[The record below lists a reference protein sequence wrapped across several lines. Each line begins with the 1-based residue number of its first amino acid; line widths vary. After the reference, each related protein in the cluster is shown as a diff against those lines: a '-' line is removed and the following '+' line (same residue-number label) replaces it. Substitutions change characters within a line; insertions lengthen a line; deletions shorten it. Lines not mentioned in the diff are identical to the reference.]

1 MVGQQI
7 LSVFMPVVGV
17 SMTFV
22 QVLKPIAY
30 KPNESMEHAVRNNQ
44 PVTDREITFSEDEKL
59 ISSTD
64 LKGKIKHCNDAFARV
79 SGFTREELVGQ
90 PHNIIRHPDM
100 PSEAYEVMWS
110 HLQANKP
117 WMGLVKN
124 RCKNGDYYWVNA
136 YITPVTDNGTVIGYE
151 SVRRV
156 PERSDIQ
163 RAAKLYARIK
173 ESGFKSAAPLP
184 PLQIMATA
192 AVVLVSL
199 WLFATDQTTIAFGL
213 LLLSLMGLSAWW
225 FSTRQ
230 ALMTGLNNLLGQA
243 FKHRLAVKSYTD
255 DAQDLGQLKVA
266 IMSEQAHLDT
276 VLTRI
281 QDASIRASRDA
292 SDALNMAT
300 EAQSEMLKQQAE
312 SDQVAAAMNEMTA
325 TINEVSNHVQQTAV
339 KAEEASGLAKEGESV
354 SHKTHQ
360 AIEQLKTK
368 VDAISQAVGDLS
380 TQTETIMGAA
390 QIIEQIAEQ
399 TNLLALN
406 AAIEAARAGESGRGF
421 AVVADEVRQLAQR
434 TQGSTKEI
442 HSIIAELKNRAKQA
456 ITVAD
461 EGQKDAEEGLKQVK
475 ISSDKLSGIARSVN
489 GIAEMSQEMAAAV
502 EEQAQVSEQINQ
514 QIVTISNLASN
525 NSDLSTHAAERIG
538 QVHKVAQELD
548 ELVNR
553 FKR

>member
-1 MVGQQI
+1 
-7 LSVFMPVVGV
+7 
-17 SMTFV
+17 
-22 QVLKPIAY
+22 
-30 KPNESMEHAVRNNQ
+30 
-44 PVTDREITFSEDEKL
+44 
-59 ISSTD
+59 
-64 LKGKIKHCNDAFARV
+64 KGRIKHCNDAFERV
-79 SGFTREELVGQ
+79 SGFSRDELIGQ

-110 HLQANKP
+110 HLKANQP
-117 WMGLVKN
+117 WMGLIKN

-136 YITPVTDNGTVIGYE
+136 YVTPVTDNGTVIGYE

-156 PERSDIQ
+156 PERSDVE
-163 RAAKLYARIK
+163 RAEKLYLKIRK
-173 ESGFKSAAPLP
+173 SGFKAGPALP
-184 PLQIMATA
+184 PKQIMATA
-192 AVVLVSL
+192 LVVLASL
-199 WLFATDQTTIAFGL
+199 GLFTTGQPTLAYGL
-213 LLLSLMGLSAWW
+213 VLAGLVGLSAWW
-225 FSTRQ
+225 
-230 ALMTGLNNLLGQA
+230 ALSRRSLMAGLNKLLGKS
-243 FKHRLAVKSYTD
+243 FKHDLAVKSYTD
-255 DAQDLGQLKVA
+255 DVRDLGRLKVA

-281 QDASIRASRDA
+281 QDASVRASRDA

-300 EAQSEMLKQQAE
+300 EAQAEMRKQQNE

-325 TINEVSNHVQQTAV
+325 TINEVSDHVQQTAN
-339 KAEEASGLAKEGESV
+339 KAEEASGLAKEGASV
-354 SHKTHQ
+354 SRKTHQ

-368 VDAISQAVGDLS
+368 VDGISKAVGDLS
-380 TQTETIMGAA
+380 KQTETIMGAA

-434 TQGSTKEI
+434 TQGSTQEI

-456 ITVAD
+456 ITVAS
-461 EGQKDAEEGLKQVK
+461 EGQKDAEEGLKQVA
-475 ISSDKLSGIARSVN
+475 ISSEKLDGIAASVD
-489 GIAEMSQEMAAAV
+489 GIASMSQEMAAAV

-514 QIVTISNLASN
+514 QIVTISNLASSN
-525 NSDLSTHAAERIG
+525 TDLSTHAAERIG
-538 QVHKVAQELD
+538 QVHRVAQDLD

>member
-1 MVGQQI
+1 M
-7 LSVFMPVVGV
+7 
-17 SMTFV
+17 
-22 QVLKPIAY
+22 
-30 KPNESMEHAVRNNQ
+30 RNNQ
-44 PVTDREITFSEDEKL
+44 PVTDKEITFSTDEKL

-64 LKGKIKHCNDAFARV
+64 LKGRIKHCNDAFERV
-79 SGFTREELVGQ
+79 SGFTREELIGQ

-110 HLQANKP
+110 HLKANQP

-136 YITPVTDNGTVIGYE
+136 YVTPVTDNGTVIGYE

-156 PERSDIQ
+156 PERSDIE
-163 RAAKLYARIK
+163 RAEKLYGRIK
-173 ESGFKSAAPLP
+173 KSGFKPGPAFP
-184 PLQIMATA
+184 PRQTIATA
-192 AVVLVSL
+192 AVVLASL
-199 WLFATDQTTIAFGL
+199 ALFASGQPTIAYGL
-213 LLLSLMGLSAWW
+213 VVGALASLSAWW
-225 FSTRQ
+225 VLSRRS
-230 ALMTGLNNLLGQA
+230 LMAGLNTLLEKS
-243 FKHRLAVKSYTD
+243 FKHDLAVKSYTD
-255 DAQDLGQLKVA
+255 DARDLGRLKVA

-281 QDASIRASRDA
+281 QDASIRAEKDA
-292 SDALNMAT
+292 SEALSMAS
-300 EAQSEMLKQQAE
+300 EAQAEMRKQQDE
-312 SDQVAAAMNEMTA
+312 SDQVAAAMNQMTA
-325 TINEVSNHVQQTAV
+325 TINEVSDHVQQTAH
-339 KAEEASGLAKEGESV
+339 KAEEARGLAKEGASV
-354 SHKTHQ
+354 SRKTHQ
-360 AIEQLKTK
+360 AIEHLKAK
-368 VDAISQAVGDLS
+368 VDGISQAVGDLS
-380 TQTETIMGAA
+380 KQTETIMGAA

-434 TQGSTKEI
+434 TQGSTQEI

-456 ITVAD
+456 ITVAS
-461 EGQKDAEEGLKQVK
+461 EGQKDAEEGLKQVA
-475 ISSDKLSGIARSVN
+475 ISSDKLDSIAASVDGIAS
-489 GIAEMSQEMAAAV
+489 MSQEMAAAV

-514 QIVTISNLASN
+514 QIVTISNLASS

-538 QVHKVAQELD
+538 QVHKVAQQLD

>member
-1 MVGQQI
+1 M
-7 LSVFMPVVGV
+7 
-17 SMTFV
+17 
-22 QVLKPIAY
+22 
-30 KPNESMEHAVRNNQ
+30 RNNQ
-44 PVTDREITFSEDEKL
+44 PVTDKEISFSTDEKL

-64 LKGKIKHCNDAFARV
+64 LKGRIKHCNDAFERV
-79 SGFTREELVGQ
+79 SGFTREELIGQ

-110 HLQANKP
+110 HLKANQP

-136 YITPVTDNGTVIGYE
+136 YVTPVTENGTVVGYE

-156 PERSDIQ
+156 PERSDVE
-163 RAAKLYARIK
+163 RAEKLYRKIK
-173 ESGFKSAAPLP
+173 KSGFKAGPALP
-184 PLQIMATA
+184 PKQTLATA
-192 AVVLVSL
+192 LVALVSL
-199 WLFATDQTTIAFGL
+199 ALFASGEMALAYGVALGALVGL
-213 LLLSLMGLSAWW
+213 SGWWSLSRRSLMA
-225 FSTRQ
+225 
-230 ALMTGLNNLLGQA
+230 GLNKLLGKS
-243 FKHRLAVKSYTD
+243 FKHDLAVKSYTD
-255 DAQDLGQLKVA
+255 DARDLGRLKVA

-281 QDASIRASRDA
+281 QDASVRARNDA
-292 SDALNMAT
+292 SEALNMAS
-300 EAQSEMLKQQAE
+300 EAQAEMRKQQDE

-325 TINEVSNHVQQTAV
+325 TINEVSDHVQQTAS
-339 KAEEASGLAKEGESV
+339 KAEEASGLAKEGASV
-354 SHKTHQ
+354 SRKTHQ
-360 AIEQLKTK
+360 AIEHLKTK
-368 VDAISQAVGDLS
+368 VDDISKAVGDLS
-380 TQTETIMGAA
+380 KQTETIMGAA

-434 TQGSTKEI
+434 TQGSTQEI

-456 ITVAD
+456 ITVAS
-461 EGQKDAEEGLKQVK
+461 EGQKDAEEGLKQVA
-475 ISSDKLSGIARSVN
+475 ISSEKLDGIAESVN
-489 GIAEMSQEMAAAV
+489 GIASMSQEMAAAV

-514 QIVTISNLASN
+514 QIVTISNLATSN
-525 NSDLSTHAAERIG
+525 TELSTHAAERIG
-538 QVHKVAQELD
+538 QVHRVAQELD

>member
-1 MVGQQI
+1 M
-7 LSVFMPVVGV
+7 
-17 SMTFV
+17 
-22 QVLKPIAY
+22 
-30 KPNESMEHAVRNNQ
+30 RNNQ
-44 PVTDREITFSEDEKL
+44 PVTDKEISFSTDEKL

-64 LKGKIKHCNDAFARV
+64 LKGRIKHCNDAFERV

-110 HLQANKP
+110 HLKANQP

-136 YITPVTDNGTVIGYE
+136 YVTPVTDNGTVIGYE

-156 PERSDIQ
+156 PERSDVE
-163 RAAKLYARIK
+163 RAEKLYRKIK
-173 ESGFKSAAPLP
+173 KSGFKTGPTLP
-184 PLQIMATA
+184 PRQTMATA
-192 AVVLVSL
+192 VMVLVSL
-199 WLFATDQTTIAFGL
+199 ALFASNQPALAYGVV
-213 LLLSLMGLSAWW
+213 LLSLIALSSWW
-225 FSTRQ
+225 LLSRRS
-230 ALMTGLNNLLGQA
+230 LMAGLNELLEKS
-243 FKHRLAVKSYTD
+243 FKHDLAVKSYTD
-255 DAQDLGQLKVA
+255 DARDLGQLKVA

-281 QDASIRASRDA
+281 QDASLKASRDA
-292 SDALNMAT
+292 SEALGMAT
-300 EAQSEMLKQQAE
+300 EAQSEMLKQQEE

-325 TINEVSNHVQQTAV
+325 TINEVSDHVQQTAN
-339 KAEEASGLAKEGESV
+339 KAEEASGLAKEGASV
-354 SHKTHQ
+354 SRKTHQ
-360 AIEQLKTK
+360 AIEHLKAK

-380 TQTETIMGAA
+380 KQTETIMGAA

-434 TQGSTKEI
+434 TQGSTQEI

-456 ITVAD
+456 ITVAS

-475 ISSDKLSGIARSVN
+475 ISSEKLDGIAQSVN
-489 GIAEMSQEMAAAV
+489 GIADMSQEMAAAV
-502 EEQAQVSEQINQ
+502 EEQAQVSEQINR
-514 QIVTISNLASN
+514 QIVTISTLASN
-525 NSDLSTHAAERIG
+525 NADLSTHAAERIG
-538 QVHKVAQELD
+538 QVNKVAKDLD

>member
-1 MVGQQI
+1 M
-7 LSVFMPVVGV
+7 
-17 SMTFV
+17 
-22 QVLKPIAY
+22 
-30 KPNESMEHAVRNNQ
+30 RNNQ
-44 PVTDREITFSEDEKL
+44 PVTDREVTFSPDEKL
-59 ISSTD
+59 ISATD
-64 LKGKIKHCNDAFARV
+64 RSGRIKHCNDAFVRV
-79 SGFTREELVGQ
+79 SGFNREELIGQ

-110 HLQANKP
+110 HLKANQP

-136 YITPVTDNGTVIGYE
+136 YVTPVTEDGEVVGYE

-156 PERSDIQ
+156 PERSDVQ
-163 RAAKLYARIK
+163 RAAKLYRKIK
-173 ESGFKSAAPLP
+173 KSGFKSGASLP
-184 PLQIMATA
+184 PSQ
-192 AVVLVSL
+192 VLVTAL
-199 WLFATDQTTIAFGL
+199 ATIGTVAL
-213 LLLSLMGLSAWW
+213 LIVGQLIWANVLSLLALLGLSAWW
-225 FSTRQ
+225 LTSRKN
-230 ALMTGLNNLLGQA
+230 LMSGLNGLLGKA
-243 FKHRLAVKSYTD
+243 FKHDLAVKSYTD
-255 DAQDLGQLKVA
+255 DTRDLGRLKVA

-281 QDASIRASRDA
+281 QDASVRASGDA
-292 SDALNMAT
+292 SNALAMAT

-325 TINEVSNHVQQTAV
+325 TINEVSSHVQQTAH
-339 KAEEASGLAKEGESV
+339 KAEEASGLAKDGASV
-354 SHKTHQ
+354 SRKTQQ

-368 VDAISQAVGDLS
+368 VDDISKAVGDLS
-380 TQTETIMGAA
+380 KQTETIMGAA

-434 TQGSTKEI
+434 TQGSTQEI

-456 ITVAD
+456 MTVAD
-461 EGQKDAEEGLKQVK
+461 EGQKDAEEGLKQVR
-475 ISSDKLSGIARSVN
+475 ISSEKLSGIAESVN
-489 GIAEMSQEMAAAV
+489 GIADMSQEMAAAV

-514 QIVTISNLASN
+514 QIVTISTLATN
-525 NSDLSTHAAERIG
+525 NAELSTHAAERIG
-538 QVHKVAQELD
+538 LVTKVAAELE
-548 ELVNR
+548 ELVTS